1 MHRSPDTRKPRACR
15 VTPPAPTAG
24 SLPQPQARS
33 LVESLLLLSFALVL
47 GQTPQNV
54 SREQPGLVSGDA
66 LAGWPVPRQLIR
78 AKRAR
83 SFA

>member
-15 VTPPAPTAG
+15 VAPSAPTAG